1 MTTDMNLA
9 GSNASSYSVAL
20 DSRVFLKIA
29 LRPVISSIL
38 IMCGLLRKATCDE
51 QLERDRNEP
60 PPRANDVAHGALYLT
75 LDESSFMTSARFTVG
90 GEHLSL

>member
-20 DSRVFLKIA
+20 DSRAFLKIA

-60 PPRANDVAHGALYLT
+60 PPRANDALYLT